1 MAQSTDKNLANQ
13 SGANFRSELNT
24 ILSAITSKNSGS
36 SEPSGTKVAYEDY
49 IDTSTTPA
57 TYKIRNAANDGYI
70 TIGTVST
77 NLGLAALSGA
87 TFTGDI
93 TLNAQ
98 SDVRF
103 ADSDSSNYIALQ
115 APATVASNVTFT
127 LPAADGTAN
136 QALKT
141 DASGNL
147 GFASFLLATE
157 TTNGQ
162 VVTGGVRGAITT
174 LTDAATIAIDMDDN
188 NNFKVVLGGSR
199 TLGNPTNVV
208 EGQTGFIEV
217 HQDGTGNRTLSF
229 SSNYRFVGG
238 ASGVPTVTTT
248 ANAVSVLAYAVMAD
262 EKILITAHLDVKA
275 QS

>member
-1 MAQSTDKNLANQ
+1 MAQSTDKSLANQ

-24 ILSAITSKNSGS
+24 ILAAIASNNSGS
-36 SEPSGTKVAYEDY
+36 SEPSGTKVAFEPFV
-49 IDTSTTPA
+49 DTSASPA
-57 TYKIRNAANDGYI
+57 VYKLRNSSNNGYI
-70 TIGTVST
+70 TIGPVQT
-77 NLGLAALSGA
+77 NFGLAALSGA

-103 ADSDSSNYIALQ
+103 ADSDSSNYVALQ
-115 APATVASNVTFT
+115 APATVSSNVTFT
-127 LPAADGTAN
+127 LPAADGSAN

-141 DASGNL
+141 DGSGAL

-174 LTDAATIAIDMDDN
+174 LTDAATIAVDMDDN
-188 NNFKVVLGGSR
+188 NNFQVTLGGSR

-217 HQDGTGNRTLSF
+217 IQDGTGSRTLGYG
-229 SSNYRFVGG
+229 SNYRFVGG
-238 ASGVPTVTTT
+238 TPPTLTTT
-248 ANAVSVLAYAVMAD
+248 ASAKDVLAYAVLSD
-262 EKILITAHLDVKA
+262 EKIMITAHLDVKA

>member
-1 MAQSTDKNLANQ
+1 MAQATDYSLANQ
-13 SGANFRSELNT
+13 SGSAFRTELNS
-24 ILSAITSKNSGS
+24 ILGAIQTLNSGS
-36 SEPSGTKVAYEDY
+36 SAPSNLVAHMVFL
-49 IDTSTTPA
+49 DTSTTPA
-57 TYKIRNAANDGYI
+57 TLKIRNAANDGFI
-70 TIGTVST
+70 TLGTAST
-77 NLGLAALSGA
+77 NFGLVSASGA

-103 ADSDSSNYIALQ
+103 ADSDSSNYVALQ
-115 APATVASNVTFT
+115 APATVSSNVTFT
-127 LPAADGTAN
+127 LPSADGTAN

-188 NNFKVVLGGSR
+188 NNFKVVLGGNR

-217 HQDGTGNRTLSF
+217 HQDGTGNRTLGYGT
-229 SSNYRFVGG
+229 NYRFVGG
-238 ASGVPTVTTT
+238 ASGLPTVTTT
-248 ANAVSVLAYAVMAD
+248 ANAVTVLAYAVMAD

>member
-1 MAQSTDKNLANQ
+1 MAQAVDFSLSNQ
-13 SGANFRSELNT
+13 SGSSFRSELNT
-24 ILSAITSKNSGS
+24 ILAAIQTLNSGS
-36 SEPSGTKVAYEDY
+36 SAPSNLVAHMVFL
-49 IDTSTTPA
+49 DTSTTPA
-57 TYKIRNAANDGYI
+57 TLKIRNAANDGFI
-70 TIGTVST
+70 VLGTAST
-77 NLGLAALSGA
+77 NFGLVSASGA

-93 TLNAQ
+93 TLNAR

-103 ADSDSSNYIALQ
+103 ADADSSNYVALQ
-115 APATVASNVTFT
+115 APATVSSNVTFT

-174 LTDAATIAIDMDDN
+174 LTDASTIAIDMDDN
-188 NNFKVVLGGSR
+188 NNFKVTLAGNRS
-199 TLGNPTNVV
+199 LGNPTNVV

-217 HQDGTGNRTLSF
+217 HQDGTGNRTLGYG
-229 SSNYRFVGG
+229 SNYRFVGG

-248 ANAVSVLAYAVMAD
+248 ASAVSVLAYAVMAD

>member
-1 MAQSTDKNLANQ
+1 MAQSTDKTLANQ

-24 ILSAITSKNSGS
+24 ILAAITSKNSGS

-57 TYKIRNAANDGYI
+57 TVKIRNAANDGYI

-103 ADSDSSNYIALQ
+103 ADSDSSNYVALQ
-115 APATVASNVTFT
+115 APATVSSNVTFT
-127 LPAADGTAN
+127 LPSADGTAN

-147 GFASFLLATE
+147 GFASYLLLSE

-162 VVTGGVRGAITT
+162 SLTGGIRGSITA
-174 LTDAATIAIDMDDN
+174 LTDAATITPDFDDN
-188 NNFKVVLGGSR
+188 CNFSVTLAGNRTLANPSNITAGQSGVIVVTQDSTGSR
-199 TLGNPTNVV
+199 TLSFGSNFKFAGGTAPT
-208 EGQTGFIEV
+208 
-217 HQDGTGNRTLSF
+217 L
-229 SSNYRFVGG
+229 
-238 ASGVPTVTTT
+238 TTT
-248 ANAVSVLAYAVMAD
+248 ASAVDVIAYYC
-262 EKILITAHLDVKA
+262 ESTSRITATAILNV
-275 QS
+275 S

>member
-1 MAQSTDKNLANQ
+1 MAQSTDKTLSNQ
-13 SGANFRSELNT
+13 SGANFRTELNSV
-24 ILSAITSKNSGS
+24 LAAIASNNSGS
-36 SEPSGTKVAYEDY
+36 SEPSGTKVAFEPFV
-49 IDTSTTPA
+49 DTSATPA
-57 TYKIRNAANDGYI
+57 VYKLRNSANNGYI
-70 TIGTVST
+70 TIGPVQT
-77 NLGLAALSGA
+77 NFGLAALSGA

-103 ADSDSSNYIALQ
+103 ADSDSSNYVALQ
-115 APATVASNVTFT
+115 APATVSSNVTFT

-174 LTDAATIAIDMDDN
+174 LTDASTIAVDMDDN
-188 NNFKVVLGGSR
+188 NNFLVTLGGNR

-217 HQDGTGNRTLSF
+217 IQDGTGSRTLSYG
-229 SSNYRFVGG
+229 SNYRFVGG
-238 ASGVPTVTTT
+238 TAPTLTTT
-248 ANAVSVLAYAVMAD
+248 ASAKDVLAYAVLSD
-262 EKILITAHLDVKA
+262 EKIMITAHLDVKA
-275 QS
+275 AS

>member
-1 MAQSTDKNLANQ
+1 MAQATDYSLANQ
-13 SGANFRSELNT
+13 SGSAFRTELNS
-24 ILSAITSKNSGS
+24 ILSAVQTLNSGS
-36 SEPSGTKVAYEDY
+36 SAPSNLVAHMVFL
-49 IDTSTTPA
+49 DTSTTPA
-57 TYKIRNAANDGYI
+57 TLKIRNAANDGFI
-70 TIGTVST
+70 TLGTAST
-77 NLGLAALSGA
+77 NFGLVSASGA

-103 ADSDSSNYIALQ
+103 ADSDSSNYVALE
-115 APATVASNVTFT
+115 APATISSNYTLT
-127 LPAADGTAN
+127 LPAADGSAN

-141 DASGNL
+141 DGSGAL
-147 GFASFLLATE
+147 GFASYLLLTE

-217 HQDGTGNRTLSF
+217 HQDSSGSRTLGYG
-229 SSNYRFVGG
+229 SNYRFVGG
-238 ASGVPTVTTT
+238 TPPTVTAT
-248 ANAVSVLAYAVMAD
+248 ASAVSILAYAVMAD

>member
-1 MAQSTDKNLANQ
+1 MPQSTDYSLSNQ
-13 SGANFRSELNT
+13 SGSSFRSELNT
-24 ILSAITSKNSGS
+24 ILAAIQTLNSGS
-36 SEPSGTKVAYEDY
+36 TAPSNLVAHMLFL
-49 IDTSTTPA
+49 DTSSTPA
-57 TYKIRNAANDGYI
+57 VLKIRNAANDGFI
-70 TIGTVST
+70 ELGTAST
-77 NLGLAALSGA
+77 NFGLVSASGA

-103 ADSDSSNYIALQ
+103 ADSDSSNYVALQ

-127 LPAADGTAN
+127 LPSADGTAN

-188 NNFKVVLGGSR
+188 NNFKVTLGGDR

-217 HQDGTGNRTLSF
+217 HQDGTGNRTLSYG
-229 SSNYRFVGG
+229 SNYRFVGG

-248 ANAVSVLAYAVMAD
+248 ASAVSVLAYAVMAD

>member
-1 MAQSTDKNLANQ
+1 MAQATDYSLANQ
-13 SGANFRSELNT
+13 SGANFRAELNS
-24 ILSAITSKNSGS
+24 ILAAVQTLNSGS
-36 SEPSGTKVAYEDY
+36 TAPSSTAAHMLFL
-49 IDTSTTPA
+49 DTSTTPA
-57 TYKIRNAANDGYI
+57 TLKIRNAANDGFI
-70 TIGTVST
+70 TLGTASS
-77 NLGLAALSGA
+77 NLGLVSASGA

-98 SDVRF
+98 ADVRF

-127 LPAADGTAN
+127 LPSADGTAN

-157 TTNGQ
+157 TSNGQ

-174 LTDAATIAIDMDDN
+174 LTDAATIAVDMDAN
-188 NNFKVVLGGSR
+188 NNFKVTLAGDR

-217 HQDGTGNRTLSF
+217 HQDGSGGRTLAYSA
-229 SSNYRFVGG
+229 NYRFVGG
-238 ASGVPTVTTT
+238 TPPTVNST
-248 ANAVSVLAYAVMAD
+248 ANAVSVLGYAVMAD
-262 EKILITAHLDVKA
+262 EKIMITSHLDVKA